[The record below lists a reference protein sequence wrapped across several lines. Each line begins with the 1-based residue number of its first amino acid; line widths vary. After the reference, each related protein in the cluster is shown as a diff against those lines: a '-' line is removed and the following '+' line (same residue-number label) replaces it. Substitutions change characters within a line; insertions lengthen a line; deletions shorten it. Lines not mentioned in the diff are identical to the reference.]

1 MAKIVA
7 ILMGTKVEIRMT
19 DDSNTVDFRK
29 SRIITLYDLKP
40 TDKVEV
46 YTKSKYPTV
55 TILRGKNLSYVI
67 SFDVDKVY
75 RLIAGNLTQVTTYN
89 LY

>member
-1 MAKIVA
+1 
-7 ILMGTKVEIRMT
+7 MGTKVEIRMT

-40 TDKVEV
+40 TEKVEV
-46 YTKSKYPTV
+46 YTKSKYPMV

-67 SFDVDKVY
+67 AFDVDKVY
-75 RLIAGNLTQVTTYN
+75 RLLAGNLVPVTTYN
-89 LY
+89 LF